1 MTGLR
6 DLARLG
12 PGALAWLAALI
23 AGSLATWVGGT
34 IAALWLAS
42 RAQELTGSF
51 GLAVL
56 ALLVAGALILALAL
70 RALAALT
77 RGYQRRRVARG
88 LDDTGGFPL
97 EVTLVCTAI
106 AAGAGFVLW
115 FFLLAG
121 SPLIS

>member
-1 MTGLR
+1 MLLR

-12 PGALAWLAALI
+12 PAALAWLGALVLG
-23 AGSLATWVGGT
+23 ALATWVGGT
-34 IAALWLAS
+34 LAALWLAS

-51 GLAVL
+51 GAAVL
-56 ALLVAGALILALAL
+56 VLVVGGAMILALAL
-70 RALAALT
+70 RGLTALNQ
-77 RGYQRRRVARG
+77 GYQRRRVDRG

-97 EVTLVCTAI
+97 EVTLVCTALAA
-106 AAGAGFVLW
+106 AAGFAVW